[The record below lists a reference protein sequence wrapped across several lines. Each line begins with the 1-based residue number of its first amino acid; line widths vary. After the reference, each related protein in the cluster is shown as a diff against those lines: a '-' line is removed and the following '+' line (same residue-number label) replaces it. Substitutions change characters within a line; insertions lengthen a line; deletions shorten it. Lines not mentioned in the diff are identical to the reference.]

1 MSIWLGAGPGDD
13 AQDAVKRL
21 YAEYDYQQNLFPER
35 LRGSAGGSG
44 GPTAEDPDGTPAE
57 DPDGTP
63 GAEPGG
69 SGSGSSD
76 AAADEASHPRGRTW
90 SRGGWR
96 EDLRREVEQHRGR
109 AEERGDPE
117 RRERDLSGRGYSGG
131 GALASLLKVL
141 VWVVLAVCAVTIV
154 ALLVRARGS
163 RAAELAPGEPAGV
176 ESPPAAL
183 DAPRSEAETLADQGR
198 YDEAVH
204 LLLLK
209 TIEALVRTRPGGLP
223 EAWTSREI
231 QREMP
236 MVQSARAP
244 FGALVGTVEAS
255 LFGGRPVDE
264 PAWTRCLERFRTFE
278 SAYSTGRA

>member
-1 MSIWLGAGPGDD
+1 MSIWLAAGPGDD
-13 AQDAVKRL
+13 AQDAAKQL
-21 YAEYDYQQNLFPER
+21 YEEFDYQRNLFPER
-35 LRGSAGGSG
+35 VRGSAGGSG
-44 GPTAEDPDGTPAE
+44 GPTAEDP
-57 DPDGTP
+57 
-63 GAEPGG
+63 GG
-69 SGSGSSD
+69 SGSGSSGD
-76 AAADEASHPRGRTW
+76 ADADGEASHPRGRTW

-109 AEERGDPE
+109 ADERGDPE
-117 RRERDLSGRGYSGG
+117 RRRRERELRGNGASGG
-131 GALASLLKVL
+131 GALASLLEVL
-141 VWVVLAVCAVTIV
+141 VWVVLAVCAVTAV
-154 ALLVRARGS
+154 LALVRNWGG
-163 RAAELAPGEPAGV
+163 RAAELGPSVIAGE
-176 ESPPAAL
+176 ESPAAAL

-209 TIEALVRTRPGGLP
+209 TIAALVRTRPGGLP

-244 FGALVGTVEAS
+244 FGALVEAVEAS

-264 PAWTRCLERFRTFE
+264 PAWTRCLARFRTFE